1 MYQLTELPQRSGIN
15 TTGNGTTYQGVR
27 IEEKIRRI
35 VENKEPI
42 EETLPTIY
50 TPSNEGV
57 LPAYDIRTDKW
68 DIAIDAMDKIYNE
81 KKSSY
86 EKKQD
91 TIKGLNGEN
100 KGQTTENS
108 TAKE

>member
-57 LPAYDIRTDKW
+57 QPAYDIRTDKW
-68 DIAIDAMDKIYNE
+68 EIAIEGMTKVYE
-81 KKSSY
+81 TKKENY
-86 EKKQD
+86 KKNQE
-91 TIKGLNGEN
+91 TIKELNGEN

>member
-91 TIKGLNGEN
+91 TYQNLNYN
-100 KGQTTENS
+100 PHC
-108 TAKE
+108 

>member
-1 MYQLTELPQRSGIN
+1 MYELKEQPSRSGID

-27 IEEKIRRI
+27 IEEKIRRRT
-35 VENKEPI
+35 ENKEPI
-42 EETLPTIY
+42 EEALPIIY

-91 TIKGLNGEN
+91 TIKGLNGEL
-100 KGQTTENS
+100 KENTS
-108 TAKE
+108 NTQASEQ

>member
-42 EETLPTIY
+42 EETLPTI
-50 TPSNEGV
+50 
-57 LPAYDIRTDKW
+57 
-68 DIAIDAMDKIYNE
+68 
-81 KKSSY
+81 
-86 EKKQD
+86 
-91 TIKGLNGEN
+91 
-100 KGQTTENS
+100 
-108 TAKE
+108 